1 MEIIFER
8 FPSLGKKVISLLDY
22 KSLVLSKEVNK
33 TWKNFIEKEKT
44 IWIRIIQKHVQNVND
59 LQDWK
64 NSVSKI
70 STNSVKQLAIATG
83 LFYKS
88 EQSKGYE
95 KWSPLHIAVDSGN
108 LKLSQNIIEK
118 MENKNPKNDKGGD
131 RCGISG
137 VL

>member
-8 FPSLGKKVISLLDY
+8 FPSLGKKVISLLDN
-22 KSLVLSKEVNK
+22 KSLVLSREVNK
-33 TWKNFIEKEKT
+33 TWKNFIEKEKN
-44 IWIRIIQKHVQNVND
+44 IWIRIIQKHVKNFNH

-70 STNSVKQLAIATG
+70 STKSVKQLAIATSQ
-83 LFYKS
+83 FYKS

-108 LKLSQNIIEK
+108 LELSQDIIEK
-118 MENKNPKNDKGGD
+118 IVNKNPKDNKGTV
-131 RCGISG
+131 C
-137 VL
+137 